1 MSLKRGLL
9 PQQQLGCW
17 GNVCLYRQAS
27 ARACAALKQTEG
39 ELYNIEC
46 GPVSKRIENAGYC
59 LLAFPKKP
67 LELLLA
73 TTDIEGTFSCLSLPV
88 LTGVKGL

>member
-1 MSLKRGLL
+1 MFVLPGLCSA
-9 PQQQLGCW
+9 P
-17 GNVCLYRQAS
+17 
-27 ARACAALKQTEG
+27 ARAVLEQTKG

-46 GPVSKRIENAGYC
+46 GPVSKCIENVGYC

-73 TTDIEGTFSCLSLPV
+73 TADIEGTFSCLSLPV